1 MGCGKWKGTER
12 IWETTLVKVEPHMA
26 SMEKLNT
33 ASSGITTLGY
43 EQACPTLSWWV
54 VNYFSVVHHLTLVHV
69 MQKDV

>member
-1 MGCGKWKGTER
+1 
-12 IWETTLVKVEPHMA
+12 MA